1 MASVKSGHA
10 SVALLRHHGGNHG
23 APSQAEGYS
32 AEASDHRHRGHA
44 PRLPGLWHFSR
55 EYLLLLPLGASIAL
69 LWVNLAPESYFRTT
83 FRLDFLVNDVAMV
96 LFFGLIMKEVAE
108 ATAPGGVLH
117 SWRRVMLPL
126 IAALGL
132 TIVPALAYVIVVPV
146 FDEPRVLEG
155 WPMLFAVD
163 LACGYLIARLIFGK
177 HPVIPFFILLAIAAN
192 ALGIIALVAAGG
204 GAHFRPQ
211 WLILMAASVAI
222 AYVFRRMRVKS
233 FWPYVLVGGGLSWC
247 ALYFSGFQPALA
259 LVPIVPFLPH
269 ARRDPGFFV
278 DAAPGAHDAL
288 SRFEVWCRHPAQI
301 ALFLFGLVNA
311 GVPLKA
317 LYLGTWSL
325 PLTMI
330 VARPVGLLVG
340 VGVAVALRLH
350 LPHGVT
356 WRDIVVVGFISTIG
370 FTMALFFAT
379 AAVGAGP
386 TLSELK
392 MGALLSV
399 AGAVAA
405 FASAAVLRTGTLARR
420 R

>member
-1 MASVKSGHA
+1 MASVKPAHG
-10 SVALLRHHGGNHG
+10 SVVLLRHHGGHQG
-23 APSQAEGYS
+23 APVHAEGQGT
-32 AEASDHRHRGHA
+32 EASHPRHRAPA
-44 PRLPGLWHFSR
+44 PRLPRLWHFSA
-55 EYLLLLPLGASIAL
+55 EYLLLLPLGAVIAL
-69 LWVNLAPESYFRTT
+69 LWVNVAPESYFRTT
-83 FRLDFLVNDVAMV
+83 LRLDFFVNNVALV

-117 SWRRVMLPL
+117 SWRRVTLPL
-126 IAALGL
+126 VAALGL
-132 TIVPALAYVIVVPV
+132 TVLPALAFAAVVPV

-155 WPMLFAVD
+155 WPVLFAVD
-163 LACGYLIARLIFGK
+163 LAFGYFIARLIFGK

-192 ALGIIALVAAGG
+192 ALGIIALVAAGADG
-204 GAHFRPQ
+204 QFRPA
-211 WLILMAASVAI
+211 LLVLMVASVAI
-222 AYVFRRMRVKS
+222 AYLFRRMRVNS
-233 FWPYVLVGGGLSWC
+233 FWPYVLVAGALSWC
-247 ALYFSGFQPALA
+247 ALYFGGFQPAFA

-288 SRFEVWCRHPAQI
+288 SRFELWCRHPAQI
-301 ALFLFGLVNA
+301 ALFLFGLVNG

-340 VGVAVALRLH
+340 VGVAVALGLH

-356 WRDIVVVGFISTIG
+356 WRDVVVVGFISTIG

-379 AAVGAGP
+379 AAVGPGP

-405 FASAAVLRTGTLARR
+405 FASAAVLRTGKRAPRH
-420 R
+420 

>member
-1 MASVKSGHA
+1 MTNVKSGHGP
-10 SVALLRHHGGNHG
+10 VVLLRHHGGHHG
-23 APSQAEGYS
+23 APSH
-32 AEASDHRHRGHA
+32 AEAHNTERSHHRHAARA
-44 PRLPGLWHFSR
+44 PRLPRLWHFSA
-55 EYLLLLPLGASIAL
+55 EYLLLLPLGAAIAL
-69 LWVNLAPESYFRTT
+69 LWVNVAPESYFRTT
-83 FRLDFLVNDVAMV
+83 LRLDFFVNDVAMV
-96 LFFGLIMKEVAE
+96 VFFGLIMKEVAE

-117 SWRRVMLPL
+117 SWRRVTMPL

-132 TIVPALAYVIVVPV
+132 TILPALAFRAVVPV

-155 WPMLFAVD
+155 WPVLFAVD
-163 LACGYLIARLIFGK
+163 LAFGYFVARLIFGK
-177 HPVIPFFILLAIAAN
+177 HPVIPFFILLALAAN
-192 ALGIIALVAAGG
+192 ALGIIALVAAGA

-211 WLILMAASVAI
+211 LLILMAASIAI
-222 AYVFRRMRVKS
+222 AYVLRRMRVNS
-233 FWPYVLVGGGLSWC
+233 FWPYVLIAGALSWC
-247 ALYFSGFQPALA
+247 ALYFSGFEPALA

-278 DAAPGAHDAL
+278 DAVPGAHDAL
-288 SRFEVWCRHPAQI
+288 SRFELWCRHPAQI

-317 LYLGTWSL
+317 LYWGTWSL

-330 VARPVGLLVG
+330 VARPVALLVG

-350 LPHGVT
+350 RPPGVT
-356 WRDIVVVGFISTIG
+356 WRDVVVVGFISTIG

-379 AAVGAGP
+379 AAVGPGP

-399 AGAVAA
+399 AGAVVA
-405 FASAAVLRTGTLARR
+405 FGSAAVLRAGKFAPRH
-420 R
+420 

>member
-10 SVALLRHHGGNHG
+10 SVLLRHHGGHHG
-23 APSQAEGYS
+23 ASFHAEGRS
-32 AEASDHRHRGHA
+32 TEVSHHHHGRA
-44 PRLPGLWHFSR
+44 PRLPRLWHFSM
-55 EYLLLLPLGASIAL
+55 EYLLLLPLGAAIAL

-83 FRLDFLVNDVAMV
+83 LRLDFFVNDVAMV

-117 SWRRVMLPL
+117 SWRRVMMPL

-132 TIVPALAYVIVVPV
+132 TILPALVYVAVVPA

-155 WPMLFAVD
+155 WPVLFAVD
-163 LACGYLIARLIFGK
+163 LAFGYFIARLIFGK

-192 ALGIIALVAAGG
+192 ALGIIALAAAGT
-204 GAHFRPQ
+204 GAHFEPE
-211 WLILMAASVAI
+211 LLTLMAASVAI
-222 AYVFRRMRVKS
+222 AYVLRQMRVKS
-233 FWPYVLVGGGLSWC
+233 FWPYVLTAGPLSWC

-278 DAAPGAHDAL
+278 DAAPGAHDTL
-288 SRFEVWCRHPAQI
+288 SRFELWCRHPAQI
-301 ALFLFGLVNA
+301 ALLLFGLVNA

-317 LYLGTWSL
+317 LYWGTWSL

-330 VARPVGLLVG
+330 VARPVGLLIG

-356 WRDIVVVGFISTIG
+356 WRDIIVIGFISTIG

-379 AAVGAGP
+379 AAVGPGP

-399 AGAVAA
+399 GGAVAA
-405 FASAAVLRTGTLARR
+405 FVSAAVLRAGKLAPPR
-420 R
+420 